1 MEDKIYLPYGFKP
14 YVHQQNSYT
23 AYRSNKYNQFV
34 EVWHRRGGKDTTWF
48 NIQLEYAMKRVGYHL
63 YLLETIGQAREVIW
77 DGIGRDGK
85 KFIDYIPPELIE
97 SINNTEMKI
106 KLVNGSILKYGGTDH
121 YNAHMGTNPISIVH
135 SEYSLQNP
143 LAWHYLSPI
152 LAENGGWAAFIYTFR
167 GNNHGYELYEQN
179 KNNPDVYTSNYTVL
193 DTKRHDGSPIVSIEE
208 IDKMRRSGI
217 PEIRIQQEFFNVP
230 TSMEGAYFGKE
241 ILRMEEE
248 GRICDFPI
256 ERTQAVDTYWDLGFK
271 DSTAIWLVQTINDEK
286 KLIAYYENNLSSL
299 DHYANWLFDFRAKNG
314 IVYKDHFA
322 PHDAHKGELGAGKSL
337 VQIAQGLGIKFKVVP
352 KINKKMNAIE
362 AARMIFNKMKIHK
375 TNCKQGIKCLKE
387 YHANFNER
395 LNVYGDPCHNW
406 ASHGADAFMAI
417 AQMDRNAMKLNNN
430 IIPNSVNKGKL
441 F

>member
-1 MEDKIYLPYGFKP
+1 MEDKIYLPHGFNP
-14 YVHQQNSYT
+14 YLHQQNSYD
-23 AYRSNKYNQFV
+23 AYWSKKYKQFC
-34 EVWHRRGGKDTTWF
+34 EVWHRRAGKDTTWF
-48 NIQLEYAMKRVGYHL
+48 NIQAEHAMERVGYHL

-85 KFIDYIPPELIE
+85 KFIDYIPQKLIE

-106 KLVNGSILKYGGTDH
+106 KLVNGSILKYGGTDN
-121 YNAHMGTNPISIVH
+121 YNAHMGTNPVSIVF

-143 LAWHYLSPI
+143 LAWQYLSPV

-167 GNNHGYELYEQN
+167 GNNHGWELYEQN
-179 KNNPDVYTSNYTVL
+179 KNNPDVYTSSYTVL

-217 PEIRIQQEFFNVP
+217 PEIRIQQEFFNIP

-241 ILRMEEE
+241 LMRMEEE

-256 ERTQAVDTYWDLGFK
+256 DRRVAVDTYWDIGFK
-271 DSTAIWLVQTINDEK
+271 DSTAIWLVQRIGEENH
-286 KLIAYYENNLSSL
+286 LIAYYENCLASI
-299 DHYANWLFDFRAKNG
+299 DHYINWLHDFRGKQQ
-314 IVYKDHFA
+314 IVYRDHFA
-322 PHDAHKGELGAGKSL
+322 PWDIHKYEFAASIIK
-337 VQIAQGLGIKFKVVP
+337 IAKGLGINFKVVP

-362 AARMIFNKMKIHK
+362 AARMIFHKCKIHK

-387 YHANFNER
+387 YHANFSEK
-395 LNVYGDPCHNW
+395 LNAYGDPCHNW

-417 AQMDRNAMKLNNN
+417 AQMDKKAMQLSNN
-430 IIPNSVNKGKL
+430 IIHNSVNKGDL